1 MEVNALSVK
10 PTLNKIKE
18 TAINVKD
25 IERTKH
31 FYHHILGLEIISQ
44 TDKFIFFRVGPDLLL
59 CFDTDKTKDQISP
72 PPHAAR
78 GIQHFAFECSEK
90 DYERW
95 KNVISENNI
104 EIEDEITWESG
115 KKSFYF
121 RDPDGHCLEIIE
133 PLMWGF

>member
-1 MEVNALSVK
+1 MMK
-10 PTLNKIKE
+10 PTLQKIKE
-18 TAINVKD
+18 TAINITN

-31 FYHHILGLEIISQ
+31 FYHHILGLEIIAE
-44 TDKFIFFRVGPDLLL
+44 DKERFIFFRVGTDLLL
-59 CFDTDKTKDQISP
+59 CFDTDKTQNQLSP

-78 GIQHFAFECSEK
+78 GIQHFAFECSAE

-95 KNVISENNI
+95 KKLIVENNI
-104 EIEDEITWESG
+104 EIEDEITWETG

>member
-1 MEVNALSVK
+1 MR

-18 TAINVKD
+18 TAINVTD
-25 IERTKH
+25 VPRTVD
-31 FYHHILGLEIISQ
+31 FYHGILGLELISQ
-44 TDKFIFFRVGPDLLL
+44 TDKFAFFRAGTDLLL
-59 CFDTDKTKDQISP
+59 CFDTDKTQDQTTP

-78 GIQHFAFECSEK
+78 GVQHFAFECSAE
-90 DYERW
+90 DYVRW
-95 KNVISENNI
+95 KELIIQNNI
-104 EIEDEITWESG
+104 AIEEEITWETG